1 MFQQGFFFTFLK
13 NKIMKMTG
21 AEIIISLLER
31 KGIDTVA
38 GIPGAANLHL
48 YNALRKSKIRHILAR
63 HEQGAGFI
71 AQGIARTTGNAGVC
85 FTTSGPGST
94 NLLTAI
100 ADAKLDSV
108 PMVAI
113 TGQVAS
119 SVIGTDAF
127 QEIDTYGLT
136 IPITKH
142 NFLVQTPAEL
152 LDVIPE
158 AFFIAESG
166 RPGPVVV
173 DIPKDIQQQTYTFEE
188 WPEFREPLKGN
199 AVSEQKIVEIT
210 EYINQAHRPL
220 ILAGGGVNTETSA
233 ALLFQLAETNS
244 IPVTYTMRG
253 IGCFPPNH
261 PLNLGMIGMHGT
273 RYANS
278 LVEEADLVIALG
290 ARFDDRVTGVSDSFC
305 KDPEIIHVDIDASE
319 INKIKKVAYSVNT
332 SAENVLTK
340 LCPLIE
346 KNERKNW
353 RMCIETLKKKLPYVS
368 APKNADN
375 LHPLNLIDYVAFQ
388 APENSIVTTD
398 VGQHQMWVAQTWPFR
413 QPRTFISS
421 SGLGTMGFG
430 VPAAIGSA
438 LANPHRKVLCFSGD
452 GSILMNIQEL
462 VTIAENNLNIIILVF
477 NNQSLGLVRQHQE
490 LFFGKNYMATK
501 FDAKPDFPALAK
513 AFGILGIDL
522 TGSSEPLNKIKE
534 ALEYERPVLVNVPI
548 STSEIVLPMVRPG
561 APNTDMIF

>member
-1 MFQQGFFFTFLK
+1 ME
-13 NKIMKMTG
+13 MTG
-21 AEIIISLLER
+21 AEMIIRLLEQ

-48 YNALRKSKIRHILAR
+48 YNALRKSKIKHILAR

-71 AQGIARTTGNAGVC
+71 AQGIARTTGKAGVC

-100 ADAKLDSV
+100 ADAKLDSI

-152 LDVIPE
+152 LTLIPE

-166 RPGPVVV
+166 RPGPVVI

-188 WPEFREPLKGN
+188 WPEFKEPTKGN
-199 AVSEQKIVEIT
+199 AVSYQEVLDVT
-210 EYINQAHRPL
+210 AYINQAQRPL
-220 ILAGGGVNTETSA
+220 ILAGGGVNNETSA
-233 ALLFQLAETNS
+233 VLLLQIAETNN

-278 LVEEADLVIALG
+278 LIEEADLVIALG
-290 ARFDDRVTGVSDSFC
+290 VRFDDRVTGVSDNFC
-305 KDPEIIHVDIDASE
+305 KNPEIIHVDIDASE
-319 INKIKKVAYSVNT
+319 INKIKKVTHSINT
-332 SAENVLTK
+332 SAENILTK
-340 LCPLIE
+340 MCPLIE
-346 KNERKNW
+346 KNERRQW
-353 RMCIETLKKKLPYVS
+353 RIRIDTLKKTMPYVS
-368 APKNADN
+368 ATKNEGL
-375 LHPLNLIDYVAFQ
+375 LHPLNVIKYVASGI
-388 APENSIVTTD
+388 PENSIVTTD

-413 QPRTFISS
+413 QPQTFISS

-430 VPAAIGSA
+430 VPAAIGAA
-438 LANPHRKVLCFSGD
+438 LANPNKKVICFSGD

-462 VTIAENNLNIIILVF
+462 ITIAENNLNITILVF
-477 NNQSLGLVRQHQE
+477 NNQSLGLVHQHQE
-490 LFFGKNYMATK
+490 LFFRKNYIATE
-501 FDAKPDFPALAK
+501 FEAKPDFPALAK

-522 TGSSEPLNKIKE
+522 TDSPEPLDRIQE
-534 ALEYERPVLVNVPI
+534 ALEYKSPVLVNVPI
-548 STSEIVLPMVRPG
+548 STSNIVLPMVRPG